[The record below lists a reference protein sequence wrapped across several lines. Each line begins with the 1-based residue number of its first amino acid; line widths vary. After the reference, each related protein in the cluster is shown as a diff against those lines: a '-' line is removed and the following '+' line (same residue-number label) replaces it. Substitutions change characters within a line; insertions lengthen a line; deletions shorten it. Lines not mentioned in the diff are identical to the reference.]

1 MNLIERSDVGITPVF
16 LRWLTRRVNKK
27 SHMWDADSLNLR
39 TVPQE
44 MRKQLGEF
52 LRRRRGDLS
61 YVEFCRKAGL
71 SRSTL
76 QRLEMGEQNITLD
89 SLESLLKRLKST
101 PNEVFGR

>member
-1 MNLIERSDVGITPVF
+1 
-16 LRWLTRRVNKK
+16 
-27 SHMWDADSLNLR
+27 MWDAASLILVG
-39 TVPQE
+39 VPHE
-44 MRKQLGEF
+44 MRKRLGEF

-89 SLESLLKRLKST
+89 SLESLLKRLKCSAAD
-101 PNEVFGR
+101 VFGK